1 MITVRLD
8 PKLEQTI
15 NNIARQMG
23 ISKSEL
29 IRKSVTEFIEKTDK
43 PSPWELGQGLF
54 GTLFL
59 HENVQTEAVSIHFEH
74 FVANRG
80 HFYSEFGH

>member
-1 MITVRLD
+1 MKQRTHFTMNQPI
-8 PKLEQTI
+8 
-15 NNIARQMG
+15 
-23 ISKSEL
+23 
-29 IRKSVTEFIEKTDK
+29 
-43 PSPWELGQGLF
+43 LF
-54 GTLFL
+54 VTLFL